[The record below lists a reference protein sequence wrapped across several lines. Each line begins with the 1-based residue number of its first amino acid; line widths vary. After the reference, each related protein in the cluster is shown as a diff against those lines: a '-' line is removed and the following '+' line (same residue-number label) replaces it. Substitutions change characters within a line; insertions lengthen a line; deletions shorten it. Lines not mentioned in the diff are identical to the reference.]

1 MEKRFI
7 MPAIVSII
15 LTGIVLILNFL
26 PLIYGEKDIIP
37 IIPGPTASDVVI
49 SILIPFA
56 FMFLMLFIGSIFAI
70 ILVRAHKLMKLNK
83 YDYFVMASE
92 KKMSGKWILLRSIFP
107 GFLAINVGIYIS
119 LSASAPLFYHQ
130 GGTPSGLPA
139 TIEYTAIM
147 VGIPIACLLVL
158 PIWLME
164 SSGLMCSRKT
174 ELYDRPVYPDIES
187 VGQFYTQIL
196 KGFVGISTVVAY
208 SLILYEY
215 FTASSDESV
224 ILLVFI
230 DPIIIIMLFLP
241 ISLLFE
247 MRAAKTRAKLISKY
261 EKLGITTTPK
271 TVKIE

>member
-1 MEKRFI
+1 
-7 MPAIVSII
+7 
-15 LTGIVLILNFL
+15 
-26 PLIYGEKDIIP
+26 
-37 IIPGPTASDVVI
+37 
-49 SILIPFA
+49 
-56 FMFLMLFIGSIFAI
+56 
-70 ILVRAHKLMKLNK
+70 MKLNK
-83 YDYFVMASE
+83 YDYFVIVSE

-107 GFLAINVGIYIS
+107 GLLAINVGIYIS
-119 LSASAPLFYHQ
+119 LSAGAPLFYHQ
-130 GGTPSGLPA
+130 GGTPGGLPA
-139 TIEYTAIM
+139 TIEYAAIM

-174 ELYDRPVYPDIES
+174 ELYNRPVYPDIEC

-196 KGFVGISTVVAY
+196 KGFVGISTVLAY

-215 FTASSDESV
+215 FTTSSDDSV

-230 DPIIIIMLFLP
+230 DPILIIMLFLP
-241 ISLLFE
+241 ISLVFE
-247 MRAAKTRAKLISKY
+247 MRAVKTKAILISKY